1 VSGEHLAAHLQRERD
16 VHPSALEDQLIEGCR
31 VADALGD
38 LLRRAERRAMKS
50 SASPLQCALIAEP
63 PTARFT
69 AGER

>member
-1 VSGEHLAAHLQRERD
+1 
-16 VHPSALEDQLIEGCR
+16 VHPSALEDQLIERDAG
-31 VADALGD
+31 VADALRD
-38 LLRRAERRAMKS
+38 LLRRAELGQMKS